1 MIVTYPNKILR
12 TKLTEVSDFSSPQ
25 LKSTIKEMTSNM
37 IKYDGIG
44 IAANQIGINA
54 KIVVINTED
63 GPREFINPMII
74 KKSLIKSKSDEG
86 CLSFPGISGK
96 ARRHKTITVE
106 YQNFSGEKKQICVSG
121 LYSFVFQH
129 EIDHVNGIIFTD
141 RLYKFTEGKKLFK
154 DLQNKAK
161 PDEIR

>member
-1 MIVTYPNKILR
+1 MIIKYPNKILR
-12 TKLTEVSDFSSPQ
+12 TKLDEVSDFSSPN
-25 LKSTIKEMTSNM
+25 LKSIIKQMTSDM

-44 IAANQIGINA
+44 IAANQVGINK
-54 KIVVINTED
+54 KIIIINTEN
-63 GPREFINPMII
+63 GPREFINAKIV

-86 CLSFPGISGK
+86 CLSFPGINGR

-106 YQNFSGEKKQICVSG
+106 YQNLAGEKKQICVSG

-141 RLYKFTEGKKLFK
+141 RLYKFTEGKELFK
-154 DLQNKAK
+154 DLQKKAK
-161 PDEIR
+161 PDEK

>member
-12 TKLTEVSDFSSPQ
+12 TKLTQVSDFSSPE
-25 LKSTIKEMTSNM
+25 LRSTIKQMTSDM

-54 KIVVINTED
+54 KIVVINTES
-63 GPREFINPMII
+63 GPKEFINPRLT

-86 CLSFPGISGK
+86 CLSFPGINGK
-96 ARRHKTITVE
+96 ARRHKTITIE
-106 YQNFSGEKKQICVSG
+106 YQTFTGEKKQICASG

-129 EIDHVNGIIFTD
+129 EIDHTNGIIFTD

-154 DLQNKAK
+154 DLQKKAK
-161 PDEIR
+161 PDEK